1 MKKRVLM
8 RVSKIKF
15 SSTRRA
21 RWFGWMALTVAALC
35 TGLPA
40 QAATDSETQIW
51 TSATLQSDP
60 SHASGVVGW
69 LDLHARRGTGSTVY
83 ILRPGIGYRLIQ
95 GVTGYVGY
103 AYVPTALDGKA
114 DKIEHRTWQ
123 QFILQGNAAEGLTLM
138 LRPRL
143 EQRFGS
149 GDDLGHRLRIMARGT
164 YTFSGLPLMLVLWN
178 ETFYQ
183 FNNTDWGLASGF
195 DQNRLFAGLGFPTA
209 SGPRFE
215 VGFMNVF
222 QNREPTD
229 HSLNILAVN
238 AFWTF

>member
-95 GVTGYVGY
+95 GVTGYDRTPDLATVH
-103 AYVPTALDGKA
+103 PSGKRCRRF
-114 DKIEHRTWQ
+114 DPD
-123 QFILQGNAAEGLTLM
+123 AA
-138 LRPRL
+138 
-143 EQRFGS
+143 
-149 GDDLGHRLRIMARGT
+149 
-164 YTFSGLPLMLVLWN
+164 
-178 ETFYQ
+178 
-183 FNNTDWGLASGF
+183 AS
-195 DQNRLFAGLGFPTA
+195 A
-209 SGPRFE
+209 
-215 VGFMNVF
+215 
-222 QNREPTD
+222 
-229 HSLNILAVN
+229 
-238 AFWTF
+238 